1 MLQTT
6 GIPMLEAYNGRIFTD
21 PQLLALIGRGEN
33 WAMSEIHNPYARL
46 VFSIVQRTL
55 SDRASA
61 DEIVQGVFTKVWQHA
76 RNYRV
81 EGGKFST
88 WLINVSRHE
97 CIDELRRRRV
107 HPVTQPGGEESLD
120 RLAGNDH
127 PWPDTR
133 AAFERDRVCE
143 ALQQIPIQQRIV
155 IELAFW
161 EGMSQ
166 QESALHCHSPHG
178 TVKTRFRLGMERLKL
193 LLQESV

>member
-1 MLQTT
+1 
-6 GIPMLEAYNGRIFTD
+6 MLEAYNGWIFTD
-21 PQLLALIGRGEN
+21 AQLLALIGRGEN
-33 WAMSEIHNPYARL
+33 WAVSEIYNRYARL
-46 VFSIVQRTL
+46 VFLIALRIL

-81 EGGKFST
+81 ERGKFST
-88 WLINVSRHE
+88 WLTNISRHE
-97 CIDELRRRRV
+97 SIDELRRRRV
-107 HPVTQPGGEESLD
+107 RPVTQPGDEESLD

-127 PWPDTR
+127 PRPDTQ
-133 AAFERDRVCE
+133 AAFERDQVRE

-166 QESALHCHSPHG
+166 QEIALHCHSPLG
-178 TVKTRFRLGMERLKL
+178 TVKTRFRLGMQRLKL